1 MSQLQAPSEV
11 KGKPVDD
18 IINEWN
24 AELEKRSRSFV
35 KHAEALSQ
43 WDSSILSN
51 RRALLELEEELRK
64 VVKGQEGLEKKLQML
79 ETHQKGI
86 HDALVGMEGEAER
99 LYREERP
106 LLDDDSRERDRLY
119 ERAEKVGG
127 LLGHLGEQL
136 KEAIA
141 DVNDSTA
148 ASLGDAATPL
158 GKAVRILNNQL
169 QALSQV
175 DARIE
180 DLGQRLGEL
189 HPN

>member
-1 MSQLQAPSEV
+1 MAALQAPSEV

-24 AELEKRSRSFV
+24 AELEARSRSFV
-35 KHAEALSQ
+35 KHAEALAQ

-51 RRALLELEEELRK
+51 RRALLELEEELRR
-64 VVKGQEGLEKKLQML
+64 VVRGQESLEKKLQML

-119 ERAEKVGG
+119 ERAEKVGA
-127 LLGHLGEQL
+127 LLSHLGEQL

-141 DVNDSTA
+141 DVNDSTS
-148 ASLGDAATPL
+148 ASLGDTAAPL

-169 QALSQV
+169 QALAQA

-180 DLGQRLGEL
+180 ELSQRVADL